1 MSCATIIRVAMRA
14 VQQQSK
20 AAPLQ
25 TRCALLFPPQMQPLG
40 GLSFQLCGHGMG
52 RAALAA
58 GRVILVKD
66 TTLRCFVESR
76 SIYTQLGFYFALV
89 SSGNRRIQLFLLRFD
104 SGEYRLVLQGTSTG
118 LP

>member
-25 TRCALLFPPQMQPLG
+25 ARCALLFPRQMQPLR
-40 GLSFQLCGHGMG
+40 LSFQLHGHGVG

-58 GRVILVKD
+58 GRVVLVKD

-104 SGEYRLVLQGTSTG
+104 SGEY
-118 LP
+118 

>member
-40 GLSFQLCGHGMG
+40 GLSFQLCHGMV

-76 SIYTQLGFYFALV
+76 SIYTQLGFDFALV

-104 SGEYRLVLQGTSTG
+104 SGEY
-118 LP
+118 

>member
-40 GLSFQLCGHGMG
+40 GLSFELCGHGMG
-52 RAALAA
+52 RAAFAA

-66 TTLRCFVESR
+66 TTLCCFVESR
-76 SIYTQLGFYFALV
+76 SIHTQLGFYFALV
-89 SSGNRRIQLFLLRFD
+89 SFGNRRIQLFLLRFD
-104 SGEYRLVLQGTSTG
+104 SGEY
-118 LP
+118 